1 MERYYDVIIG
11 TGTAG
16 RTLADKVARSGLK
29 IAIID
34 SREYGGTCPLRGCD
48 PKKVLADTAELTDW
62 NNRLMGKGSGTQYP
76 LKIDWHLLI
85 DFKRTFTEE
94 YPGKTEK
101 YFAEMGIDTYH
112 GRAHF
117 ENQNTIVVREDKLR
131 NDETIISSISVT
143 DIFFDVYLGKWNYRA
158 IPKVK
163 TWSYFLTI
171 P

>member
-1 MERYYDVIIG
+1 MKGRGIMERYYDIIIIG

-16 RTLADKVARSGLK
+16 RTLADKVARSGLR

-62 NNRLMGKGSGTQYP
+62 NNRLIGKGSGTQYP
-76 LKIDWHLLI
+76 LKIDWHSLI

-112 GRAHF
+112 GRAYF
-117 ENQNTIVVREDKLR
+117 ENQNTLVVGEDKFKGEYIFHVSYTHLR
-131 NDETIISSISVT
+131 AHETDS
-143 DIFFDVYLGKWNYRA
+143 YLVCRLLLEK
-158 IPKVK
+158 KK
-163 TWSYFLTI
+163 SK
-171 P
+171 